1 MIFVVLLAAF
11 ALITIK
17 SGKLTP
23 TAALAACITGALVYI
38 GTGYKGITFLGLFF
52 LLGTW
57 ATAHRKSE
65 KSRGQHPQKRTAGQ
79 VFANGGVAA
88 VMGAL
93 AFFFPNYEELLLLLV
108 AASLASA
115 TADTLSSEL
124 GVLYGK
130 HFYNIVT
137 FRKDVKGLDG
147 VVSLEGT
154 LLGTA
159 GSFLLAAV
167 YGITLGLQHHIWIIG
182 VAGVAGN
189 LADSLLGATLERKNI
204 IGNNAVNFL
213 NTAAATLLAY
223 ILFHQTN

>member
-1 MIFVVLLAAF
+1 MLFVVLLAVF
-11 ALITIK
+11 AIVTIK

-23 TAALAACITGALVYI
+23 LAALAACVTGALVYI
-38 GTGYKGITFLGLFF
+38 GTGYKGISLLGLFF
-52 LLGTW
+52 LLGTL

-65 KSRGQHPQKRTAGQ
+65 KSKGEHPQQRTAGQ

-88 VMGAL
+88 IMGGA
-93 AFFFPNYEELLLLLV
+93 AFMLPPYKELLLLLA

-124 GVLYGK
+124 GVIYGK
-130 HFYNIVT
+130 RFYNILT
-137 FRKDVKGLDG
+137 FRRDAKGLNG

-154 LLGTA
+154 LLGAA
-159 GSFLLAAV
+159 GSFFLAAI
-167 YGITLGLQHHIWIIG
+167 YGVITGHEDYIWIVG

-204 IGNNAVNFL
+204 LGNNAVNFL
-213 NTAAATLLAY
+213 NTAAAALLAF
-223 ILFHQTN
+223 ILFYQTF